1 MTFQSNQFIAF
12 TDPPPPV
19 LDGPTAVAPAAPAP
33 QQDLIAIV
41 VIALG
46 ALIAIPALLGLVI
59 GTTYLSYGF
68 LGGGAAVL
76 AAIDLLYLLL
86 GVGLM
91 ARRELARSAYVVLA
105 LVGLV
110 LNVVGLVGFVAL
122 QPGGAGHGEYA
133 GLLLGFIVST
143 LPLWFLTRESVRETF
158 S

>member
-1 MTFQSNQFIAF
+1 MTFHSNQFIAF

-19 LDGPTAVAPAAPAP
+19 IDALEAVAAPEP
-33 QQDLIAIV
+33 VPSRSWIEIV
-41 VIALG
+41 VVALG
-46 ALIAIPALLGLVI
+46 ALIAIPALLGLLV

-76 AAIDLLYLLL
+76 AAIDVLYLML

-91 ARRELARSAYVVLA
+91 ARREMARSAYVVLA

-110 LNVVGLVGFVAL
+110 LNAIGLVGFVAL
-122 QPGGAGHGEYA
+122 QRGVAGHGEYG

-143 LPLWFLTRESVRETF
+143 LPLWFLTRESVREIF

>member
-1 MTFQSNQFIAF
+1 MTLLPNQFIAF

-19 LDGPTAVAPAAPAP
+19 LDGPEAVAAPAP
-33 QQDLIAIV
+33 VPQRSWIAIV

-46 ALIAIPALLGLVI
+46 ALIAVPALLGLLI

-76 AAIDLLYLLL
+76 AAIDLLYLAL
-86 GVGLM
+86 GVGLI

-122 QPGGAGHGEYA
+122 QPGVASHGEYA

-143 LPLWFLTRESVRETF
+143 LPLWFLTRESVREIF